1 MAGTWDAE
9 ALGGV
14 SSASVQ
20 ELEAKNARGEGGP
33 RSAPK
38 AGAPTSELQ
47 RVWAREEELRK
58 SGETINL
65 GIGMPAADLIPK
77 DGLLASLTRGA
88 FESEEQDMW
97 GYNGSQG
104 YATLREGM
112 AQHFSAVRG
121 MEVTA
126 DSFLIDGGGG
136 GAIATV
142 AQTFLDA
149 GDAVIAERPGYM
161 VPAQAPRTLSGPY
174 YPLHA
179 SD

>member
-58 SGETINL
+58 SGEVVSHL
-65 GIGMPAADLIPK
+65 GATCGRLEGFDFHSIQAAAAYL
-77 DGLLASLTRGA
+77 
-88 FESEEQDMW
+88 
-97 GYNGSQG
+97 
-104 YATLREGM
+104 
-112 AQHFSAVRG
+112 V
-121 MEVTA
+121 
-126 DSFLIDGGGG
+126 LID
-136 GAIATV
+136 
-142 AQTFLDA
+142 
-149 GDAVIAERPGYM
+149 
-161 VPAQAPRTLSGPY
+161 PAFVQ
-174 YPLHA
+174 
-179 SD
+179 DE